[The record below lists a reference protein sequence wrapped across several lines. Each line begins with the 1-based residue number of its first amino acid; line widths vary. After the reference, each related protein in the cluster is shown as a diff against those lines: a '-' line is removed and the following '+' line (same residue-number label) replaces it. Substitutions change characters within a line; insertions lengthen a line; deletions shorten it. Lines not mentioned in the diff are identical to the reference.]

1 MFINL
6 FLMYVFVDFF
16 CNDIIFLILI
26 FMCLKLFRN
35 INIIIFKGF
44 DSVLQFVFKM
54 ILKVSGLILVYN
66 YFIFY
71 ILKEIINK
79 YNVVI

>member
-1 MFINL
+1 MYGFNYFVVVNLVCIYIKVLIMFINL

-44 DSVLQFVFKM
+44 DSVL
-54 ILKVSGLILVYN
+54 
-66 YFIFY
+66 
-71 ILKEIINK
+71 
-79 YNVVI
+79 